1 MVFWDAI
8 GYSWDPNYNI
18 GDNMNEGIL
27 LSFDTSFTTDWI
39 GYSLDSQLIKTL
51 LGNTTIPFPT
61 YDGSH
66 TIQVFGN
73 NSIGTFYQSKL
84 RYFSVDINPPVS
96 MISFTP
102 YRESNVILKSTDFTI
117 TADDGLGSGVSLIR
131 YKIND
136 SSWITY
142 TNPFNLSA
150 YNYDV
155 YEITYQAIDMVGHIE
170 TENSIIVILV
180 PEPSEPGIPGYH
192 LFILLGIIGVI
203 SAILIK
209 KKLKIKF

>member
-1 MVFWDAI
+1 
-8 GYSWDPNYNI
+8 
-18 GDNMNEGIL
+18 
-27 LSFDTSFTTDWI
+27 
-39 GYSLDSQLIKTL
+39 
-51 LGNTTIPFPT
+51 
-61 YDGSH
+61 
-66 TIQVFGN
+66 
-73 NSIGTFYQSKL
+73 
-84 RYFSVDINPPVS
+84 

-102 YRESNVILKSTDFTI
+102 YRDSNVILKSTDFTI

-192 LFILLGIIGVI
+192 LYILLSIIGVI
-203 SAILIK
+203 SVILIK
-209 KKLKIKF
+209 KKSKFKY